1 MAQEPLLTLLS
12 YLSGSFCMEE
22 TISSEL
28 IQKGKSFSFYHDK
41 VRLPNG
47 RETDRNVVK
56 HPGAVGII
64 AVDEDDIVLIKQ
76 YRYATGKYLLEIP
89 AGTLEVGED
98 PYQCAVRELQ
108 EETGYAA
115 SAWSRLFQCYMVPGY
130 SDEILYFYLAEGL
143 TKLES
148 NPEDD
153 EDIEVQRYHINE
165 VLEKIEINE
174 IEDAKTMIG
183 VLSYLTRVTP

>member
-1 MAQEPLLTLLS
+1 LAQESLLTLLS

-47 RETDRNVVK
+47 RETDRNIVK

-64 AVDEDDIVLIKQ
+64 AVDEDEIVLIKQ

-89 AGTLEVGED
+89 AGTLEEGED

-115 SAWSRLFQCYMVPGY
+115 SAWNRLFQCYMVPGY

-143 TKLES
+143 TKLDA

-153 EDIEVQRYHINE
+153 EDISVQKFGINE
-165 VLEKIEINE
+165 VLGMIENNE
-174 IEDAKTMIG
+174 IEDAKTMLS
-183 VLSYLTRVTP
+183 VLTYLTRVTP